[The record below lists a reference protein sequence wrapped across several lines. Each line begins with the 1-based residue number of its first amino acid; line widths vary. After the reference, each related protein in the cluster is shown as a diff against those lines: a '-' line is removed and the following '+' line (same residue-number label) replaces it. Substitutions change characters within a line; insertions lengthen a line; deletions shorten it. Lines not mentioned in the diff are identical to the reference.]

1 MSSKKVIGVGGIFM
15 KCKDPSAMNKWYEDH
30 LGVKSNGY
38 GVLFEFRNADI
49 PERKEYLQLGTF
61 KEDTTYFEPSPKDF
75 MINFRVEDLESMLA
89 ELKANGIQQ
98 VGEIMRESYGLFAH
112 IMDPEGNKIE
122 LWQPFHKEYRE
133 MVGDDTTH

>member
-38 GVLFEFRNADI
+38 GVLFEFRNTDI
-49 PERKEYLQLGTF
+49 PDRKEYLQLGTF
-61 KEDTTYFEPSPKDF
+61 KEDTTYFEPSSKDF

-89 ELKANGIQQ
+89 EMKANGIQQ

-122 LWQPFHKEYRE
+122 LWQPFHKEYSE